1 MHKTEVSIW
10 FFNGVM
16 LTVYGLMIGG
26 YGVYELI
33 SGQTPPVVLAHLHAP
48 VWWGGLLSD
57 PGAVLLR
64 EVFSQAATV
73 NIVAQVRSFSTGI

>member
-16 LTVYGLMIGG
+16 LTIYGLLIGS

-33 SGQTPPVVLAHLHAP
+33 SGHTPPVVLAHLHAP
-48 VWWGGLLSD
+48 LWWGGGLLALGLFYCVKFM
-57 PGAVLLR
+57 PGKESNGTEAPGR
-64 EVFSQAATV
+64 KQ
-73 NIVAQVRSFSTGI
+73 